1 MGALVDHWPVAG
13 LVVRTPRL
21 ELRWPG
27 DDDLVAL
34 ADLAAKG
41 IHGDDEMPFA
51 FPWTRAP
58 AGQLELDVLRYH
70 WRQRAVWTPE
80 QWSWN
85 PTVVVDG
92 AVVGTQE
99 LAGHEFAVRRVVTSG
114 SWLGRSF
121 QGQGIGAEMRAAV
134 LHLAFAGLGAR
145 RAETGAYDDNPASL
159 AVTRK
164 LGYEPNGETVLAVE
178 GKARR
183 ELLYV
188 LTATAGPPADAPT
201 SSSSASPPACPTSAP
216 APTEPSRRGCPGR
229 TKVPSPETPGS
240 GSAW

>member
-27 DDDLVAL
+27 DDDLAAL

-188 LTATAGPPADAPT
+188 LTRDRWAPTRRSDIELVGLAPCLPHFGAGPD
-201 SSSSASPPACPTSAP
+201 
-216 APTEPSRRGCPGR
+216 G
-229 TKVPSPETPGS
+229 TKS
-240 GSAW
+240 